1 MYDSMALFTGA
12 LLDALI
18 GPNLFVPGEP
28 FLVAAGFQLHQGVW
42 AGVIAVLLGGLI
54 GDQLSYWIG
63 RRFGRKAQTRLINWQ
78 PKTRRPIARCRLLLQ
93 RKGNSVLLFARLLGP
108 VAWIVPF
115 IAGVNNI
122 EWRRFSLFASIGLL
136 LGVGQFVL
144 WGYLLSYGIDAFPWM
159 SDMTLFVTEHK
170 QSIVTLLL
178 IVIFFVMA
186 KKFQWKDIRHWI
198 ITEFTHRK

>member
-1 MYDSMALFTGA
+1 MYDSIALFTGA

-28 FLVAAGFQLHQGVW
+28 FLIAAGFQLHQGVW
-42 AGVIAVLLGGLI
+42 AGVIAVLFGGLI

-63 RRFGRKAQTRLINWQ
+63 RRFGRKAQTRLMNWQ

-115 IAGVNNI
+115 IAGVNHI
-122 EWRRFSLFASIGLL
+122 SWRRFSIFATIGLL

-144 WGYLLSYGIDAFPWM
+144 WGCLLSYGLEAFPWFN
-159 SDMTLFVTEHK
+159 DVNVFVIEHK
-170 QSIVTLLL
+170 QFIIISFIVFALLML
-178 IVIFFVMA
+178 V
-186 KKFQWKDIRHWI
+186 KKYQQKKV
-198 ITEFTHRK
+198 ENE